1 MAVAAAVPRA
11 ARRVVLATGPVE
23 AALALLGAAAEGWAA
38 LALEAHPVAVAARP
52 AVHVAQAA
60 LGQGAADPG
69 AAALGPGAAAEEE
82 GQGPCDMGR
91 EGLGVAAAL
100 DLAAVAAAA
109 GPAGSQRPG

>member
-1 MAVAAAVPRA
+1 MVAVGREAAVAAAVPRA

-23 AALALLGAAAEGWAA
+23 AALALLGAAA
-38 LALEAHPVAVAARP
+38 VAR
-52 AVHVAQAA
+52 AA

-82 GQGPCDMGR
+82 GQDPCDMGR